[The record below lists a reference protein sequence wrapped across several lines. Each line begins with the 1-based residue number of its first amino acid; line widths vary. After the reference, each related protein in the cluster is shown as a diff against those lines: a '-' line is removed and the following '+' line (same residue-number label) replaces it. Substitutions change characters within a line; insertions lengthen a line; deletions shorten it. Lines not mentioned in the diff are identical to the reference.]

1 MGNALALEF
10 AAHGMRV
17 FATARSTASLSTLED
32 KGIETFALDV
42 TNAASIAAL
51 RDEIV
56 KRTGGKLDIL
66 FNNAG
71 TSTSNLLI
79 PPWSFDILS
88 LVCIVF
94 QLLTRFF
101 ALTVYEAPA
110 IEADP
115 TRTRAMFDAN
125 VFGLFDMVS
134 TFTPLL
140 LASASNTQTP
150 PVIINTSSIL
160 SRLPFAFSAAYNAS
174 KAAVASYSDTLRIEL
189 DPLGIKVVTVFMGE
203 VATNLMSSDNISF
216 GSGSIYI
223 DAEENAKE
231 RSRNHS
237 KNSLKPEVFARQIVE
252 EVLVKNP
259 RYGQGEY
266 LWKGSNA
273 VLIWF
278 LNAVGWRKVFDST
291 VKKMVGLDQEKIR
304 MSIFDKGQ
312 ASVKLE

>member
-1 MGNALALEF
+1 VGNALALEF
-10 AAHGMRV
+10 AAQGMRV

-51 RDEIV
+51 KEEIV

-71 TSTSNLLI
+71 TM
-79 PPWSFDILS
+79 
-88 LVCIVF
+88 
-94 QLLTRFF
+94 
-101 ALTVYEAPA
+101 YEAPA

-134 TFTPLL
+134 AFTPLL

-203 VATNLMSSDNISF
+203 VATNLMSADNISF

-223 DAEENAKE
+223 DVEESAKE
-231 RSRNHS
+231 RSRNHF
-237 KNSLKPEVFARQIVE
+237 KNSLKPEVFAKQIVE
-252 EVLVKNP
+252 EVVVKNS
-259 RYGQGEY
+259 RSGQGEY

-273 VLIWF
+273 ALIWF
-278 LNAVGWRKVFDST
+278 LNAVGWRKIFDST

-312 ASVKLE
+312 ASVKLQ

>member
-1 MGNALALEF
+1 MTSPKRSILITGCSRGGVGNALALEF

-32 KGIETFALDV
+32 EGIETFALDV

-56 KRTGGKLDIL
+56 KRTGGKLDML

-71 TSTSNLLI
+71 TM
-79 PPWSFDILS
+79 
-88 LVCIVF
+88 
-94 QLLTRFF
+94 
-101 ALTVYEAPA
+101 YEAPA

-203 VATNLMSSDNISF
+203 VATDLMSSDNISF
-216 GSGSIYI
+216 GPGSIYI
-223 DAEENAKE
+223 DAEESAKE

-237 KNSLKPEVFARQIVE
+237 KNSLKPEIFARQIVE
-252 EVLVKNP
+252 EVVVKNP

-278 LNAVGWRKVFDST
+278 LNAVGWRKIFDST
-291 VKKMVGLDQEKIR
+291 VKKMVGLDQEKMR
-304 MSIFDKGQ
+304 RAIFDKGQ

>member
-1 MGNALALEF
+1 M
-10 AAHGMRV
+10 
-17 FATARSTASLSTLED
+17 
-32 KGIETFALDV
+32 
-42 TNAASIAAL
+42 
-51 RDEIV
+51 
-56 KRTGGKLDIL
+56 
-66 FNNAG
+66 
-71 TSTSNLLI
+71 
-79 PPWSFDILS
+79 
-88 LVCIVF
+88 
-94 QLLTRFF
+94 
-101 ALTVYEAPA
+101 YEAPA

-189 DPLGIKVVTVFMGE
+189 EPLGIKVVTVFMGE

-216 GSGSIYI
+216 GPGSIYI
-223 DAEENAKE
+223 DAEEGAKE

-237 KNSLKPEVFARQIVE
+237 KHSLKPEAFARQIVE
-252 EVLVKNP
+252 EVVVKNP

-278 LNAVGWRKVFDST
+278 LNAVGWRKIFDST
-291 VKKMVGLDQEKIR
+291 VKKMVGLDQEKMR
-304 MSIFDKGQ
+304 RAIFDKGQ

>member
-1 MGNALALEF
+1 VGNALALEF

-17 FATARSTASLSTLED
+17 FATARSTESLSTLED

-42 TNAASIAAL
+42 TDAASIAAL

-56 KRTGGKLDIL
+56 KRTGGKLDML

-79 PPWSFDILS
+79 PHVFWHSATCLYS
-88 LVCIVF
+88 F
-94 QLLTRFF
+94 QLLTGFF
-101 ALTVYEAPA
+101 ALKVYEAPA

-115 TRTRAMFDAN
+115 ARTRDMFDAN

-160 SRLPFAFSAAYNAS
+160 SRLPFPFSAAYNAS

-223 DAEENAKE
+223 DAEERAKE

-237 KNSLKPEVFARQIVE
+237 KNSMKPEDFAKQIVE
-252 EVLVKNP
+252 EVVVKNP
-259 RYGQGEY
+259 GYGQGEY

-273 VLIWF
+273 ALVWF
-278 LNAVGWRKVFDST
+278 LNAIGWRKVFDST
-291 VKKMVGLDQEKIR
+291 VKKMVGLDEEKLR
-304 MSIFDKGQ
+304 RSVFDRGQ
-312 ASVKLE
+312 ASVKIE